1 MPIFLAS
8 VGDIAPER
16 GSNVATAEQDAA
28 LEKPTVIERDSAV
41 DLVKAACL
49 IVVVG
54 LHAMMA
60 GITVGEDG
68 LAITNALEGHPI
80 FAWATWAVQIMPLF
94 FLLGGF
100 SSMTQW
106 RRMKA
111 RGATAGEYIRQRVHR
126 LAHPALLPLAVII
139 GSLAAVAIAG
149 VSNEVVSQVGFR
161 IGQPL
166 WFLAVYLGCAGFI
179 PLMANLHDRAPKR
192 TLFGLLAAAV
202 IIDTLVAVFQAPLL
216 GAFNFLFVWL
226 FVQQLGFWYAD
237 GWFLRRNRTVLFAM
251 FLASFGLLVV
261 LTLVVGYSTD
271 MYVNLNPP
279 TICILVLGVGQIS
292 LFSWAHPYLQ
302 KLSRVPSLA
311 SAAGGINANS
321 MTIYLWH
328 VPVVVIVALTMLTA
342 NFPLPEPLSD
352 QWWQTRPLFFAAIAV
367 GLIPV
372 VLLVALYD
380 RTRKK
385 SDETATPPWLAAIK
399 VFLAVAGVG
408 VILIFGFTPVPSA
421 AIGLALIYLAVRLQV
436 LKRTGR
442 RERSIRVPL

>member
-1 MPIFLAS
+1 MPRKDSS
-8 VGDIAPER
+8 VA
-16 GSNVATAEQDAA
+16 AEQEAV
-28 LEKPTVIERDSAV
+28 LERPSVIERDSAV
-41 DLVKAACL
+41 DLVKAVCL

-106 RRMKA
+106 RRMKSH
-111 RGATAGEYIRQRVHR
+111 GASAGEYIRQRVYR
-126 LAHPALLPLAVII
+126 LAHPALLPLALII
-139 GSLAAVAIAG
+139 GCLAAVAIAG
-149 VSNEVVSQVGFR
+149 VPNEVVSQVGFR

-179 PLMANLHDRAPKR
+179 PLMATLHERAPKR
-192 TLFGLLAAAV
+192 TLFGLLASAIA
-202 IIDTLVAVFQAPLL
+202 IDTLVAALALPVL

-237 GWFLRRNRTVLFAM
+237 GWFLRRNRLLLFGM
-251 FLASFGLLVV
+251 FLTSFGVLVF
-261 LTLVVGYSTD
+261 LTVVIGYSTD

-279 TICILVLGVGQIS
+279 TICILVLGVGQIA

-302 KLSRVPSLA
+302 KLSAFPSL
-311 SAAGGINANS
+311 SGAARAVNSNS

-328 VPVVVIVALTMLTA
+328 VPVVVIVALTMLNA

-352 QWWQTRPLFFAAIAV
+352 LWWQTRPLFFAAIAV

-372 VLLVALYD
+372 VLLVAMYD

-385 SDETATPPWLAAIK
+385 DDESATPPWLAAIK
-399 VFLAVAGVG
+399 VFLAVVGVG
-408 VILIFGFTPVPSA
+408 FILVVGVTPVPAA

-436 LKRTGR
+436 LKRTGL
-442 RERSIRVPL
+442 RERSLRVPL

>member
-1 MPIFLAS
+1 MP
-8 VGDIAPER
+8 
-16 GSNVATAEQDAA
+16 TTEQDAA
-28 LEKPTVIERDSAV
+28 LKSVSVIERDSAV
-41 DLVKAACL
+41 DLVKAVCL

-60 GITVGEDG
+60 GITIGENG

-106 RRMKA
+106 RRMRA
-111 RGATAGEYIRQRVHR
+111 QGATAGEYIRQRVHR
-126 LAHPALLPLAVII
+126 LAHPALLPIALII

-149 VSNEVVSQVGFR
+149 VPNEVVSQVGFR

-179 PLMANLHDRAPKR
+179 PLMATLHEAAPKR
-192 TLFGLLAAAV
+192 TLFTLLAAAV
-202 IIDTLVAVFQAPLL
+202 VIDALVAVLEAPAL

-237 GWFLRRNRTVLFAM
+237 GWFLCRNRLLLFGM
-251 FLASFGLLVV
+251 FLASFGLLVF

-302 KLSRVPSLA
+302 RLSKIPALA
-311 SAAGGINANS
+311 SAASGVNANS

-328 VPVVVIVALTMLTA
+328 VPVVVIVALTMLTT
-342 NFPLPEPLSD
+342 NLPLPEPLSEL
-352 QWWQTRPLFFAAIAV
+352 WWKTRPLFFAAIAV

-372 VLLVALYD
+372 VLLVASYD

-385 SDETATPPWLAAIK
+385 TEESATPPWLAALK
-399 VFLAVAGVG
+399 VVLAVAGVG
-408 VILIFGFTPVPSA
+408 VILVFGFTPIPSA

-442 RERSIRVPL
+442 RERSLRVPL

>member
-1 MPIFLAS
+1 MFLAM
-8 VGDIAPER
+8 VGVTVPRRDSR
-16 GSNVATAEQDAA
+16 VAAAEQD
-28 LEKPTVIERDSAV
+28 TVLDRVATIERDSAV

-80 FAWATWAVQIMPLF
+80 FAWATWAVQVMPLF

-111 RGATAGEYIRQRVHR
+111 RGASPGEYIRQRVHR
-126 LAHPALLPLAVII
+126 LAHPALLPLALII

-149 VSNEVVSQVGFR
+149 LPNEVVSQVGFR

-179 PLMANLHDRAPKR
+179 PLMATLHDRAPKR
-192 TLFGLLAAAV
+192 TLFGLLAAA
-202 IIDTLVAVFQAPLL
+202 IAIDALVAVVQMPAL

-237 GWFLRRNRTVLFAM
+237 GWFLRRNGVLLFCM
-251 FLASFGLLVV
+251 FLASFGFLVF

-292 LFSWAHPYLQ
+292 LFSWAHPYLH
-302 KLSRVPSLA
+302 KLSKAPALA
-311 SAAGGINANS
+311 SAAGGVNTNS

-328 VPVVVIVALTMLTA
+328 VPVVVIVALTMLNA
-342 NFPLPEPLSD
+342 NFPLPEPLSEL
-352 QWWQTRPLFFAAIAV
+352 WWQTRPLFFAAISV

-385 SDETATPPWLAAIK
+385 MNADATPPWLAAIK

-408 VILIFGFTPVPSA
+408 VILVVGFTPVPAA
-421 AIGLALIYLAVRLQV
+421 AIGLALIYLAVRLQL

-442 RERSIRVPL
+442 REKSLRVPL